1 MMIGIDIMKY
11 FFTFLFVLELFL
23 GFSQNENAKY
33 VEVQVAQQYK
43 NLIEAGDKLMTETKY
58 AQAEVKYYNALQ
70 LCPQKVYAKS
80 QLEKAKTLREKN
92 RQESLVIKD
101 SIDLTFIGDSLIIPK
116 TLIYKSYSR
125 PDTSVL
131 VVSKIV
137 GESVE
142 LNEKIRFGLF
152 HNLDNYS
159 FAYALYLSVKGQILI
174 EAKFINGTTQFFPY
188 SLEKLMSDAK
198 MIEQLELSG
207 ESPPPP
213 ETIVKV
219 ELRLRAKK
227 IKSDKTDTFTEGHH
241 FYYTTQ
247 KKKDGLLPTAG
258 RVYTYEDQYMMYV
271 KLVRVLNNGQP
282 GIEIEKEVSGF
293 SLTREFVPLSDIIE
307 IAKTK
312 NSNRFRIGE
321 DSVLTIESY

>member
-1 MMIGIDIMKY
+1 MIMKH
-11 FFTFLFVLELFL
+11 FFAFLFMWIAFEC
-23 GFSQNENAKY
+23 FSQNENAKY
-33 VEVQVAQQYK
+33 VEVQVEQQYK
-43 NLIEAGDKLMTETKY
+43 NLIEAGDKLMNETKY

-70 LCPQKVYAKS
+70 LFPQKVYAKN
-80 QLEKAKTLREKN
+80 QLEKAKILRERNK
-92 RQESLVIKD
+92 QPSLVVKD

-116 TLIYKSYSR
+116 NLIYKAHPR

-131 VVSKIV
+131 VVSKAV
-137 GESVE
+137 GESIE

-159 FAYALYLSVKGQILI
+159 FSYALYLNVKGQIII

-188 SLEKLMSDAK
+188 SIEKLMSDTK
-198 MIEQLELSG
+198 MIEQLQLSG
-207 ESPPPP
+207 EIPPPQ
-213 ETIVKV
+213 EIDVKV

-227 IKSDKTDTFTEGHH
+227 MKSNKTDTFTEGHH

-247 KKKDGLLPTAG
+247 KKKEGLLPMAG
-258 RVYTYEDQYMMYV
+258 RVYTYEDQYMMYA
-271 KLVRVLNNGQP
+271 KLIRVLNNGQP

-293 SLTREFVPLSDIIE
+293 SLTREFVPLSEIIE

-312 NSNRFRIGE
+312 NSNRFRIGD
-321 DSVLTIESY
+321 DSVLIIESY

>member
-1 MMIGIDIMKY
+1 MKH
-11 FFTFLFVLELFL
+11 FFTFLLIWISLMC
-23 GFSQNENAKY
+23 FSQNENAKY
-33 VEVQVAQQYK
+33 IEIQVEQQYK

-70 LCPQKVYAKS
+70 LLPKKIYAKS

-92 RQESLVIKD
+92 HEESLVVKD
-101 SIDLTFIGDSLIIPK
+101 SIDLSFSGDSLIIPK
-116 TLIYKSYSR
+116 ALVYKAYAR

-131 VVSKIV
+131 VVSKAV
-137 GESVE
+137 GESIE

-152 HNLDNYS
+152 HKLDNYT
-159 FAYALYLSVKGQILI
+159 FAYALYLSVKGQIVI
-174 EAKFINGTTQFFPY
+174 EAKFINGTTQYFPY
-188 SLEKLMSDAK
+188 SLEKLMYDTK
-198 MIEQLELSG
+198 IIEQLELSG
-207 ESPPPP
+207 EQPPPPP
-213 ETIVKV
+213 ETVVKV
-219 ELRLRAKK
+219 DLRLRAKK
-227 IKSDKTDTFTEGHH
+227 MKTNKTDTFTEGHH

-258 RVYTYEDQYMMYV
+258 RVYTYEDQYMMYA
-271 KLVRVLNNGQP
+271 KLVKVLNNGQP

-307 IAKTK
+307 ISKTK

-321 DSVLTIESY
+321 DSVLQIESY